1 MNHSAAMETKPENP
15 LMPRGGFD
23 TLAPQSW
30 LFRMLAEGRRTWFF
44 WCLQLLFWCGI
55 GVLVLLMNSFLRPSH
70 DSIRG
75 LMLLRISFGL
85 LMTGSLRE
93 IYRRPAMRQMKIWK
107 KAAIALG
114 SCLAF
119 ALMEKQVILL
129 LAHLNLSLPGTEAL
143 FPNNQSVALRFI
155 TLLLWSGFYVA
166 FHQLESAHALEQRAL
181 QAEVAARE
189 NQLRHLQAQMNPHFL
204 FNALNTVLA
213 SKKDPEAVGEI
224 TQNLADYLRFSLRET
239 DELEPLAREL
249 DALETYLTVQR
260 IRFGEKLDCQ
270 IECETAARTV
280 RVPPMMIQPLLE
292 NAFKYGAEI
301 GPQPLQVILSA
312 KLADGFLNVTVA
324 NTGRWVEPNHG
335 RSTGIGIR
343 SLRQRLQLLIGSD
356 ASVETDAS
364 DGWVRVTIRIPLP
377 NRSISKAR

>member
-1 MNHSAAMETKPENP
+1 METKPENP
-15 LMPRGGFD
+15 PMPQGGVEAP
-23 TLAPQSW
+23 APQSW
-30 LFRMLAEGRRTWFF
+30 LFRNLAEGRRTWFF
-44 WCLQLLFWCGI
+44 WCLQLLFWGGV
-55 GVLVLLMNSFLRPSH
+55 GVLVFLMNSFLRPSH
-70 DSIRG
+70 ESIKG

-93 IYRRPAMRQMKIWK
+93 IYRRSSMRHARVWK
-107 KAAIALG
+107 KALIALG
-114 SCLAF
+114 LCLAF
-119 ALMEKQVILL
+119 ALMEKAITLL
-129 LAHLNLSLPGTEAL
+129 LLHLNLPLPGTEAL
-143 FPNNQSVALRFI
+143 FPNSQSVALRFI

-166 FHQLESAHALEQRAL
+166 FHQLEGAHELEQRAL
-181 QAEVAARE
+181 RAEVTARE

-270 IECETAARTV
+270 IECETVARVV

-292 NAFKYGAEI
+292 NAFKYGAET
-301 GPQPLQVILSA
+301 GPLPLQVILSA
-312 KLADGFLNVTVA
+312 KLADGFLHVTVA
-324 NTGRWVEPNHG
+324 NTGRWVEPGHE

-343 SLRQRLQLLIGSD
+343 SLQQRLQLLIGGN

-377 NRSISKAR
+377 NCATTQAQ